1 MGLDLLAKTRLH
13 PIESETDDTAPPTE
27 LSA

>member
-13 PIESETDDTAPPTE
+13 PIESQTDETIIPTE
-27 LSA
+27 LTA